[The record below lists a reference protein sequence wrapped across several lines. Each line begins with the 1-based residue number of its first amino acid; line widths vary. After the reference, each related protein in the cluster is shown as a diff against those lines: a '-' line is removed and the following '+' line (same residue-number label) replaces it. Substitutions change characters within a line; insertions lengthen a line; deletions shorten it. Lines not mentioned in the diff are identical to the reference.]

1 MSHLKLFSNQ
11 SEMGLVAIAD
21 HEDND
26 CVYYCGRLLAQNR
39 SLALDSGRG
48 GLKQRL
54 KISAADPFLPYLGGR
69 PPRSPPASSPAP
81 SPAQRPGSIT
91 KGAITRSVLN
101 DANRHLPS
109 ERAMAR
115 RGGGT
120 RLWRGGHGGGGGIV
134 PLPHTERFS
143 GWAVSNFFGHIM

>member
-1 MSHLKLFSNQ
+1 MSHLKLFSHQ
-11 SEMGLVAIAD
+11 SELGLVAIAD

-26 CVYYCGRLLAQNR
+26 CVYHCGRLLAQNR

-69 PPRSPPASSPAP
+69 PPRSPPASPAP

-101 DANRHLPS
+101 DANRHFPS

-115 RGGGT
+115 HGGGR
-120 RLWRGGHGGGGGIV
+120 RLWRGGHGGGGEDC
-134 PLPHTERFS
+134 PASPHGAF
-143 GWAVSNFFGHIM
+143 